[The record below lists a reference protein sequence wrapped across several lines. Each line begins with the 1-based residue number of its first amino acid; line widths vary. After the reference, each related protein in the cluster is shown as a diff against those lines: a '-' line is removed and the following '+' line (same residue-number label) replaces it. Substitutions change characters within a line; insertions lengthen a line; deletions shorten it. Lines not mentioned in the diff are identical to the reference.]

1 MTQPKV
7 VLAEI
12 GREAYVPLEFLEIP
26 PGQIMR
32 KQVPSTKTK
41 DVLDFATKRPDQR
54 LKSIRDG
61 LQVLNYQQSQY
72 MADFGMRV
80 DESQMTTNARVLVP
94 PTLRYGAGSKQP
106 TIVSIRSRF
115 LVDSF

>member
-1 MTQPKV
+1 VTQPKV

-12 GREAYVPLEFLEIP
+12 GREAYAPLEFLEIL

-41 DVLDFATKRPDQR
+41 DMLDFATKRPDQR
-54 LKSIRDG
+54 LNSIRNG
-61 LQVLNYQQSQY
+61 LQVLNYLQSPY
-72 MADFGMRV
+72 MLGFEMHV
-80 DESQMTTNARVLVP
+80 DDTPLTVNAHVLVP

-106 TIVSIRSRF
+106 TMVSN
-115 LVDSF
+115 